1 MAEPTK
7 VGSKK
12 VAVYARV
19 STTDKGQETAN
30 QTTAMEAFADKRNWS
45 ITHHYTENE
54 SGGKADRPQFK
65 AMMEAARKG
74 KFDVLLFWSLDRFS
88 REGTYETLEHLKK
101 LDSYGVRFVSM
112 QEEYLDT
119 LGPFREAV
127 IGILAAVAKMERQRI
142 SERVKAGMAR
152 AKAQG
157 KTMGRPKRVVD
168 QDSLIRMVQD
178 DWSLSEIAT
187 ALGISRATAVRRRR
201 EICLID
207 KRPGK
212 RL

>member
-1 MAEPTK
+1 MSKPEK
-7 VGSKK
+7 VGPKK
-12 VAVYARV
+12 VVVYARV

-45 ITHHYTENE
+45 ITHWYTENE
-54 SGGKADRPQFK
+54 SGGKADRPKFK

-74 KFDVLLFWSLDRFS
+74 QFDVLLFWSLDRFS
-88 REGTYETLEHLKK
+88 REGTYETLEYLKK

-152 AKAQG
+152 AKAEG
-157 KTMGRPKRVVD
+157 KKMGRPKRVVD
-168 QDSLIRMVQD
+168 QDSLIRMVTD

-201 EICLID
+201 EVD
-207 KRPGK
+207 RGK
-212 RL
+212 L